1 MNDNELRE
9 LFSEMREDPVPAESL
24 ARVRMAVTGRLQS
37 RRRAFGM
44 GWKIGVPLAV
54 AGCLTVAIWRP
65 RTAAPVRAPIAPVA
79 AIEPSVAV
87 EARPPRPVHKRVRA
101 AAKAAAPAR
110 HVLPAPPPSG
120 ASEIRIENP
129 NDPEV
134 VIVLIGG

>member
-24 ARVRMAVTGRLQS
+24 ARVRIAVAERVQS
-37 RRRAFGM
+37 RRRRFGM
-44 GWKIGVPLAV
+44 GWKIAVPLAV
-54 AGCLTVAIWRP
+54 AGCLTVAMLRP
-65 RTAAPVRAPIAPVA
+65 RITEPVQAPVAPVA
-79 AIEPSVAV
+79 AIEQSAPV
-87 EARPPRPVHKRVRA
+87 EARPRRPVHKRVRA

-110 HVLPAPPPSG
+110 HVLPAPAPSG